1 MKVALLTDGIYPYAM
16 GGMQKHSFYLA
27 KYFARKKVTVHLYH
41 FSQNQNYDI
50 EKLEV
55 FSDEEKAFIH
65 SHLIPFPKFPK
76 LPGHYLKESFQY
88 SVNIYHALKKNE
100 KVDFIYVQGFAGWK
114 IIDAKRK
121 GEKLPPLGINF
132 HGMEPFQKAPG
143 LKAKLQQQLLKST
156 MLFNLKHAD
165 WIFSLGGNLTQ
176 ILHNKGIQASRIIQ
190 IPIGLEE
197 DWINPTIKEREQ
209 NLKFVFV
216 GRYERRKG
224 IEELNKALHLLQ
236 HKNNFEF
243 HFIGPIPD
251 NKKIKAGHIH
261 YHGSIS
267 DQEKIKFVLRQC
279 DVLVCPSYAEGM
291 PTVILEAFASGLS
304 TIATNVGAVNELVNA
319 DTGWLI
325 HSASVKLISQAMNDV
340 MDAPAEVLQNKKQN
354 AQELI
359 RNNHF
364 WDKISDVTIQQ
375 LSQITAA
382 KN

>member
-16 GGMQKHSFYLA
+16 GGMQKHSYYLA
-27 KYFARKKVTVHLYH
+27 KYFALNKITVHLYH

-50 EKLEV
+50 HKLEF

-65 SHLIPFPKFPK
+65 PHIIPFPKFQK

-88 SVNIYHALKKNE
+88 SVNIYNALKKNE
-100 KVDFIYVQGFAGWK
+100 TVDFIYVQGFAGWK

-165 WIFSLGGNLTQ
+165 YIFSLGGNLTQ
-176 ILHNKGIQASRIIQ
+176 ILHKKGIHTAKIIQ
-190 IPIGLEE
+190 IPIGLEA
-197 DWINPTIKEREQ
+197 DWISPVIKEKESIV
-209 NLKFVFV
+209 KFVFV

-224 IEELNKALHLLQ
+224 IEELNKALHLLAN
-236 HKNNFEF
+236 KEKFEF

-251 NKKIKAGHIH
+251 SKKIKAPHIH

-267 DQEKIKFVLRQC
+267 DQEKIKALLRSC

-291 PTVILEAFASGLS
+291 PTVILEAFASGL
-304 TIATNVGAVNELVNA
+304 TAIATNVGAVNELVSKE
-319 DTGWLI
+319 TGWLI
-325 HSASVKLISQAMNDV
+325 HSASVKHIAHAMNEV
-340 MDAPAEVLQNKKQN
+340 METPAVVLQTKKQK
-354 AQELI
+354 AQQLI
-359 RNNHF
+359 RDNHF
-364 WDKISDVTIQQ
+364 WDKISAVTIKHLAE
-375 LSQITAA
+375 LS
-382 KN
+382 K